1 MLREVHGAMEALSKV
16 CFNRWEIKDFRDQ
29 KGLGNIGLNDV
40 NWTSLLQDSSEPLL
54 CKYVL

>member
-1 MLREVHGAMEALSKV
+1 MLREVHSAMEALSKV

-40 NWTSLLQDSSEPLL
+40 NWTSLL
-54 CKYVL
+54 